1 MTDPAFHRFRKE
13 IDSFYL
19 VIILNIV
26 FGALAM
32 AFGIAYI
39 VSSIAGL
46 ADWKALPLLPT
57 AIGAVALAAFG
68 LGLSW
73 LISSV
78 EILDG
83 VDDIRSEYSGFTQPV
98 PEEVLVSGIIRMI
111 AHYREHQTTIRRMIL
126 VCTIGGFCFLALG
139 VLGSIE
145 FFSVDLTSGTMTLD
159 GYRLIPS
166 IILTLGIAAVSLVSS
181 YYFGKFSRTWDLR
194 QDQAV
199 RSEQVLAER
208 LGRD

>member
-1 MTDPAFHRFRKE
+1 MTDPAFQRFRKE
-13 IDSFYL
+13 INSFYL
-19 VIILNIV
+19 VTLLNIV

-39 VSSIAGL
+39 VSSIADL
-46 ADWKALPLLPT
+46 TNWQALPLLP
-57 AIGAVALAAFG
+57 AAVGAVALVACG

-78 EILDG
+78 EIMDG
-83 VDDIRSEYSGFTQPV
+83 VDDIRSEYTDCAQPV
-98 PEEVLVSGIIRMI
+98 PEDVLVSGIIRMI
-111 AHYREHQTTIRRMIL
+111 AHYREHQATIRRMIL
-126 VCTIGGFCFLALG
+126 VCTLGGFCFLALG
-139 VLGSIE
+139 VLSSIE
-145 FFSVDLTSGTMTLD
+145 FISVSLTSGTITLD
-159 GYRLIPS
+159 SFRLIPS
-166 IILTLGIAAVSLVSS
+166 TLLTLGIAAVSLVSS

-199 RSEQVLAER
+199 QSEQALAER